1 MTEMSSLLL
10 AASTVQA
17 VGTVIALVLVA
28 GFIVYAAFNIKAGRE
43 EVGSEIELAPNL
55 KPYLDDDELETTK
68 LDRTLTFGLAT
79 LAIVGIG
86 LPAYWLA
93 EPGRQDGAVEEYD
106 RVFVSRGEE
115 QYTEGSGCNSCHG
128 PEGVGGVAPYT
139 ILDENNEFVAQV
151 EWKAPA
157 LDTVMLRYD
166 RDEVKFILDYGRT
179 FSPMPAWGQAG
190 GGPRTEQ
197 EIENIIDYLES
208 IQITSEESIE
218 AVEGELVQSLGLSSA
233 ADIDYSDLETGEA
246 LFNLGKESGFAGGAY
261 ACGRCH
267 TRGWS
272 YSSGPILPE
281 SADVS
286 EYVGYPDGAGGYG
299 PRLEGIIPRQF
310 AAVSEL
316 IDFLTTGAEQG
327 VTYGNN
333 GLSSQGMMP
342 GFGQNPNTDDV
353 EEGLYPSAG
362 GMLSQEMIES
372 IARYVD
378 SLDTSAPLDGE
389 QAGQS
394 DSGEQT
400 DTDGEES

>member
-1 MTEMSSLLL
+1 MSEMSSLLL
-10 AASTVQA
+10 AASTVQS
-17 VGTVIALVLVA
+17 VGTVIALVLVV
-28 GFIVYAAFNIKAGRE
+28 GFLVYAAFNIKAGRE
-43 EVGSEIELAPNL
+43 EVGAELELAANL

-93 EPGRQDGAVEEYD
+93 EPGRIDGAFEEYD

-115 QYTEGSGCNSCHG
+115 QYTEGSGCNACHG

-139 ILDENNEFVAQV
+139 ILDDNSEFVAQV

-157 LDTVMLRYD
+157 LDTVMLRYS
-166 RDEVKFILDYGRT
+166 REEVKFILDYGRA
-179 FSPMPAWGQAG
+179 FSPMPAWGTEG

-208 IQITSEESIE
+208 IQISSEDSVR
-218 AVEGELVQSLGLSSA
+218 AVEEELASSLGLSSTGQ
-233 ADIDYSDLETGEA
+233 IDYSDLETGEA
-246 LFNLGKESGFAGGAY
+246 LFNLGEDTGFAGGAY
-261 ACGRCH
+261 ACARCH

-272 YSSGPILPE
+272 ISKGEGKILPE

-286 EYVGYPDGAGGYG
+286 EYIDYPDGAGAYG
-299 PRLEGIIPRQF
+299 PRLEEIIPRQF
-310 AAVSEL
+310 ASLTGLVE
-316 IDFLTTGAEQG
+316 FLTSGAERG
-327 VTYGNN
+327 IAYGNS

-342 GFGQNPNTDDV
+342 GFGVNPNTDEV
-353 EEGLYPSAG
+353 EEGLYPDAG
-362 GMLSQEMIES
+362 GMLSPEMIES
-372 IARYVD
+372 IARYVN

-389 QAGQS
+389 QSGQS
-394 DSGEQT
+394 ESAEEDS
-400 DTDGEES
+400 